1 MGFIWDARFN
11 LRGSGAVGGGLLI
24 RPAGGTWSVGL
35 PSVFNILAVAGSLP
49 CDFRREEMK

>member
-24 RPAGGTWSVGL
+24 RSAGGTWSVGL
-35 PSVFNILAVAGSLP
+35 PSVFNILAVSGSLP